1 MRHANASVR
10 ISSCNRTKCHDL
22 RADGKPRGVTGVG
35 PTKLKPHK
43 MRNESMRISFDTARV
58 VAYAGLF
65 AFAAGCTTNP
75 YTREQQAS
83 NAAKGAAIGAV
94 AGGAIGAISGDD
106 SRERRKRALIGA
118 GVGALAGAS
127 VGYYM
132 DQQEMKLRQQLEG
145 SGVSVTRVGDDI
157 VLNMPGNVTFEVN
170 RADITPRFYEV
181 LNSVVLVLKE
191 FDKTIIEVSGHT
203 DSTGDAAYNRALSE
217 QRAQSVG
224 QYLQSQGIATTR
236 VLMFGYGEDRPVAS
250 NASEDGRQLNRRVEL
265 TLAPLTS

>member
-1 MRHANASVR
+1 
-10 ISSCNRTKCHDL
+10 
-22 RADGKPRGVTGVG
+22 
-35 PTKLKPHK
+35 
-43 MRNESMRISFDTARV
+43 MRISFDTLRPMTYV
-58 VAYAGLF
+58 GLLMF
-65 AFAAGCTTNP
+65 ITGCTTNP
-75 YTREQQAS
+75 YTREEQAS

-94 AGGAIGAISGDD
+94 AGGALGAITGDD

-145 SGVSVTRVGDDI
+145 SGVSVSRVGNDI
-157 VLNMPGNVTFEVN
+157 ILNMPGNVTFEVN

-203 DSTGDAAYNRALSE
+203 DSTGRASYNRALSE
-217 QRAQSVG
+217 RRAQSVG
-224 QYLQSQGIATTR
+224 EYLSSQGVVPTR
-236 VLMFGYGEDRPVAS
+236 ILMFGYGEDRPIAS
-250 NASEDGRQLNRRVEL
+250 NGSEDGRQTNRRVEL